1 MLSTAPCRSSQVFSG
16 SGRFFSTQRRRPVF
30 VLTPRAKRM
39 RSRRMASPSS
49 EATGAAPPSEDKGAA
64 SRGET
69 PPPRYVTP
77 PPRYV
82 FGFSTGHVGTT
93 SLSSRSMYECTCAT
107 RAHCKCELAGIGF
120 FHETGRRRGLQ
131 ETHPRLYEW
140 HEASVSPGR
149 RPATTTTLRK
159 PLHECYCL
167 HLLLVPLGT
176 PAFTSGT
183 KRR

>member
-1 MLSTAPCRSSQVFSG
+1 
-16 SGRFFSTQRRRPVF
+16 
-30 VLTPRAKRM
+30 
-39 RSRRMASPSS
+39 MASPSS

-64 SRGET
+64 SRGE
-69 PPPRYVTP
+69 TP

-140 HEASVSPGR
+140 HEASVSPG
-149 RPATTTTLRK
+149 
-159 PLHECYCL
+159 
-167 HLLLVPLGT
+167 
-176 PAFTSGT
+176 
-183 KRR
+183 

>member
-1 MLSTAPCRSSQVFSG
+1 MLSTAPWGSSHLSY
-16 SGRFFSTQRRRPVF
+16 SGR
-30 VLTPRAKRM
+30 VLAPHAERM
-39 RSRRMASPSS
+39 HSRRMASPSS

-149 RPATTTTLRK
+149 RPATITGRGFTNHNCTN
-159 PLHECYCL
+159 CL

-183 KRR
+183 RRR